1 MVEPTLVW
9 MRAPQQVRSQATL
22 DRLLDATEV
31 LLDEGTFDQL
41 SVQAIC
47 KQANSSVGAFYT
59 RFADKVA
66 LLHVLHERICGEA
79 KQTAAKSLDPALW
92 QGVPLD
98 SIIDLMVRFVVAE
111 YGGRR
116 GLRKELV
123 RRNGIDAAFRARSI
137 DVAADTVQRLSVLI
151 AQRQAELGAGHDPL
165 RAAEMCNRLLFGVLD
180 QHAVYADTGPAGIV
194 VADEELVAAL
204 QLTLVSYLR
213 ASPSR

>member
-9 MRAPQQVRSQATL
+9 MRAPQQARSQATL

-31 LLDEGTFDQL
+31 LLDEGSFDQL

-79 KQTAAKSLDPALW
+79 KQTAATSLDPELW
-92 QGVPLD
+92 RGVPMEN
-98 SIIDLMVRFVVAE
+98 IIDVMVRFVVSE

-123 RRNGIDAAFRARSI
+123 RRNGVDDAFRARSI
-137 DVAADTVQRLSVLI
+137 DVAADTVHRLAALM
-151 AQRQAELGAGHDPL
+151 AERQSELGAGHDPL

-194 VADEELVAAL
+194 VDETELVGAL
-204 QLTLVSYLR
+204 RLTLVAYLR
-213 ASPSR
+213 ASPVS